1 MFKDKIKKINLKKK
15 NIKKKNQSQPILAF
29 RTCDLSHEPAINTIE
44 NKP

>member
-15 NIKKKNQSQPILAF
+15 HKKKNQSQPILAF

>member
-1 MFKDKIKKINLKKK
+1 MFKDKIKKINLKK
-15 NIKKKNQSQPILAF
+15 NIKKHQSQLMLAF